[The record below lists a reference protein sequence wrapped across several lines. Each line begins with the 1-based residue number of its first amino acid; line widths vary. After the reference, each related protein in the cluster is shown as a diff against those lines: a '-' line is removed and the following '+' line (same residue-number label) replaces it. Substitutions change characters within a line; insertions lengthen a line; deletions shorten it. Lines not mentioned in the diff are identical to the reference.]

1 MAGFIQKHTVCGL
14 CGKRTL
20 AVTRKR
26 VKDGVICPE
35 CKKWLRPAFPKY
47 QDYRRLTIFDADYD
61 SENPHETALTWI
73 DPLDDETIESL
84 RPHRFPPKYI
94 AEERE
99 AAPMEDK
106 DSYTV
111 VLTNIRRGQAVPV
124 TKAVVSACGI
134 PMEKAWDIS
143 DRLPITL
150 GTGIARSEALRWK
163 RLIETEGAVVDLR

>member
-1 MAGFIQKHTVCGL
+1 MAGFIKKHTVCGL

-20 AVTRKR
+20 AISRKR
-26 VKDGVICPE
+26 VKNGVICPE

-47 QDYRRLTIFDADYD
+47 QDYRPVTIFDAEYD
-61 SENPHETALTWI
+61 SNHPRETVLTWI

-111 VLTNIRRGQAVPV
+111 VLTNIRRGQTVPV

-134 PMEKAWDIS
+134 PLDEAWDIS
-143 DRLPITL
+143 DRLPVTL
-150 GTGIARSEALRWK
+150 GTAIVRSEALRWK
-163 RLIETEGAVVDLR
+163 RLIEAEGAIVDLR

>member
-1 MAGFIQKHTVCGL
+1 MAGFIKRLTVCGL

-20 AVTRKR
+20 AVSRKR

-35 CKKWLRPAFPKY
+35 CKRWLRPAFPKY
-47 QDYRRLTIFDADYD
+47 QGYRLMTFLDAEYD
-61 SENPHETALTWI
+61 SKHPRETALTWI

-124 TKAVVSACGI
+124 TKAVVSTCGM
-134 PMEKAWDIS
+134 PLEEAWDVS
-143 DRLPITL
+143 DRLPVTL
-150 GTGIARSEALRWK
+150 GTGVARPEALRWK
-163 RLIETEGAVVDLR
+163 RLIEAEGAVVELR